1 MRTSRF
7 PKILG
12 LVHLLPIF
20 AQATLFENVGDIPR
34 DISYDFVVIG
44 GGTAG
49 AVVAN
54 RLTENSKINVL
65 VIEAGPSNVGVLNSE
80 VPSFAPLLM
89 KSPFD
94 WNFTT
99 IPQPGLNGR
108 SESFSRG
115 HILGGSSAINNI
127 IYTRGSSSDYNRFAA
142 FTEDAGW
149 SWDNILPFILKN
161 EKWSPPA
168 DNHNTSGQFD
178 PRFHNTLGLNAVS
191 LPGYPQVTDSRIIQ
205 TTRELKDEFP
215 FNLDTNDGNPLGVS
229 WVQATIGN
237 GTRSTSATSY
247 LSPFINRK
255 NLFVVVNTVV
265 TRVLPSSNGGSG
277 ITPDAKAKWLLPTGS
292 SNITFTAKKELIL
305 SAGSIGTPHILLNSG
320 IGDQNE
326 LNKIGIKTIH
336 HLPDVGKNLSDHL
349 LLGVAWHVNSTET
362 ADRLSNNNTFLET
375 SLAEWTSTRTGPLV
389 DIVGGINQVG
399 FFRLPDNDTIFDQF
413 PDPSSGN
420 NSAHFEMAFTDSSG
434 LAFTTPPAGFYFGIG
449 LAVLSP
455 VSRGSVTL
463 NQSDP
468 LGPPTIDPN
477 YLSSS
482 FDIHVLR
489 AAIRSAVAFVSAP
502 VWKGYILEPAGPFA
516 SVSVDDDDSLDQY
529 IRGSALTGL
538 HPIGTSSMSP
548 KGAAFGVVDPDLSVK
563 GINGLRIVDASIMP
577 FVICGHIQA
586 PTYAVA
592 ERAASLIKSK
602 WL

>member
-1 MRTSRF
+1 MYPEISVTTSSSLET
-7 PKILG
+7 IL
-12 LVHLLPIF
+12 
-20 AQATLFENVGDIPR
+20 
-34 DISYDFVVIG
+34 

-54 RLTENSKINVL
+54 RLTKNSKINVC
-65 VIEAGPSNVGVLNSE
+65 NVGVLNSE
-80 VPSFAPLLM
+80 VPSFAPFLLNT
-89 KSPFD
+89 PFD

-99 IPQPGLNGR
+99 IPQPELNGR
-108 SESFSRG
+108 SAPFPRG
-115 HILGGSSAINNI
+115 HILGGSSAINDI
-127 IYTRGSSSDYNRFAA
+127 IYTRGSSSDYDRFAA
-142 FTEDAGW
+142 FTGDAGW

-178 PRFHNTLGLNAVS
+178 PRFHNTFGLNSVS
-191 LPGYPQVTDSRIIQ
+191 LPGYPQVADSRVIQ
-205 TTRELKDEFP
+205 TTKELKDKFP

-265 TRVLPSSNGGSG
+265 TRVLQSSKGGLG
-277 ITPDAKAKWLLPTGS
+277 ITPDVRTVEVASGL
-292 SNITFTAKKELIL
+292 SNIIFTAKKELIL

-326 LNKIGIKTIH
+326 LDKIGIKTIH
-336 HLPDVGKNLSDHL
+336 HLPDVGKNLSDHS
-349 LLGVAWHVNSTET
+349 LLGVSWHVNSTET

-420 NSAHFEMAFTDSSG
+420 NSAHFEMAFADSSG
-434 LAFTTPPAGFYFGIG
+434 IASTTPPAGFYFGIG

-455 VSRGSVTL
+455 VSRGSLTL
-463 NQSDP
+463 NQSNP

-516 SVSVDDDDSLDQY
+516 NVNVDDDDSLDQY
-529 IRGSALTGL
+529 IRDIASTGL
-538 HPIGTSSMSP
+538 HPIGTASMSP
-548 KGAAFGVVDPDLSVK
+548 RGAAFGVVDPDLSVK

-577 FVICGHIQA
+577 FVICGHTQA

-602 WL
+602 WY